1 MDCRTQR
8 LKNRHS
14 RWAETQAHIPLHA

>member
-14 RWAETQAHIPLHA
+14 RWAETQAHIP

>member
-14 RWAETQAHIPLHA
+14 RWAETQAHI

>member
-1 MDCRTQR
+1 MNGFSTLDCRTQR

-14 RWAETQAHIPLHA
+14 RWA

>member
-14 RWAETQAHIPLHA
+14 RWAETQA

>member
-1 MDCRTQR
+1 MNGFSTLDCRTQR

-14 RWAETQAHIPLHA
+14 RWAETQ

>member
-14 RWAETQAHIPLHA
+14 RWAETQAHIPL

>member
-14 RWAETQAHIPLHA
+14 RWAETQ

>member
-14 RWAETQAHIPLHA
+14 RWAETQAHIPLH

>member
-14 RWAETQAHIPLHA
+14 RWAET